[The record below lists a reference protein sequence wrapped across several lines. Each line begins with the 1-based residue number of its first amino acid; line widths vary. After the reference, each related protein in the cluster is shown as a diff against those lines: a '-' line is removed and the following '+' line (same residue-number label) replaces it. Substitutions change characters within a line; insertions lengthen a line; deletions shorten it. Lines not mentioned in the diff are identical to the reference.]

1 MTPPLNTP
9 PAAAPLIELDRIEV
23 KFVSEIDVAARLLNL
38 FGAKHRRRV
47 VHAVDGVSLSI
58 ARGEILALVGE
69 SGCGKST
76 LGRLVAGILASTSGE
91 ARFDGRRIADMD
103 AAARRDV
110 VRQFQ
115 MIFQDPMTSLNP
127 RKSVRD
133 AIVEAPIVH
142 GLLARGDADAFAA
155 DMLARVGLDADY
167 ARRFPHELSGG
178 QRQRVGIAR
187 ALAVRPSLVVCDEAT
202 AALDVSIQ
210 AQVLNMFLD
219 LKEEFDLTYLFISHN
234 LGAVR
239 HVADRVA
246 VMYLGRIVEL
256 APADALFAAPG
267 HPYTQALLREA
278 PSLDRKRDFEP
289 IKGEIPSPLAPPPG
303 CHFHPR
309 CPYAVARCRT
319 EKPELRT
326 TAQAGAQAVACH
338 RAGEPELAGAASA
351 VSARQSGI

>member
-1 MTPPLNTP
+1 MSVARASAVPILDLD
-9 PAAAPLIELDRIEV
+9 AIEMRFATEL
-23 KFVSEIDVAARLLNL
+23 DVAARLLNL
-38 FGAKHRRRV
+38 FGAGHRRKV
-47 VHAVDGVSLSI
+47 VHAVDGVTLSVR
-58 ARGEILALVGE
+58 RGEVLALVGE

-76 LGRLVAGILASTSGE
+76 LGRIMAGILTQTAGTLSYG
-91 ARFDGRRIADMD
+91 GADVATLD
-103 AAARRDV
+103 QAARRRF
-110 VRQFQ
+110 VREIQ

-142 GLLARGDADAFAA
+142 GLLRRPEADAFAH

-167 ARRFPHELSGG
+167 ADRFPHALSGG

-187 ALAVRPSLVVCDEAT
+187 ALAVRPAVVVCDEAT

-210 AQVLNMFLD
+210 AQVLNMFMD
-219 LKEEFDLTYLFISHN
+219 LKAEFDLTYVFISHN

-256 APADALFAAPG
+256 APADALFAAPA

-278 PSLDRKRDFEP
+278 PSLARRREFEP
-289 IKGEIPSPLAPPPG
+289 IAGEIPSPLAPPAG

-309 CPYAVARCRT
+309 CPFAVERCRT
-319 EKPELRT
+319 ERPAL
-326 TAQAGAQAVACH
+326 APLPADPGHVLACH
-338 RAGEPELAGAASA
+338 RAGEPELAVPGAASPG
-351 VSARQSGI
+351 R

>member
-1 MTPPLNTP
+1 MSVARA
-9 PAAAPLIELDRIEV
+9 PAAPILELDAIEMR
-23 KFVSEIDVAARLLNL
+23 FATELDVAAKMLNL
-38 FGAKHRRRV
+38 FGAGHRRKV
-47 VHAVDGVSLSI
+47 VHAVDGVSLSVR
-58 ARGEILALVGE
+58 RGEVLALVGE

-76 LGRLVAGILASTSGE
+76 LGRIMSGILAQSAGTL
-91 ARFDGRRIADMD
+91 RYDGADVATMD
-103 AAARRDV
+103 RPARRRF
-110 VRQFQ
+110 VREIQ

-133 AIVEAPIVH
+133 AIVEAPVVH
-142 GLLARGDADAFAA
+142 GLLQPAAADGFAR

-167 ARRFPHELSGG
+167 AGRFPHALSGG

-187 ALAVRPSLVVCDEAT
+187 ALAVRPAVVVCDEAT

-210 AQVLNMFLD
+210 AQVLNMFMD
-219 LKEEFDLTYLFISHN
+219 LKAEFDLTYVFISHN

-256 APADALFAAPG
+256 AAADALFAAPA

-278 PSLDRKRDFEP
+278 PSLSRRREFEP
-289 IKGEIPSPLAPPPG
+289 IAGEIPSPLTPPAG

-309 CPYAVARCRT
+309 CPFAVERCRS
-319 EKPELRT
+319 ERPALRPHP
-326 TAQAGAQAVACH
+326 GDPGHVLACH
-338 RAGEPELAGAASA
+338 RAGEAGLVAADMRA
-351 VSARQSGI
+351 DGG

>member
-1 MTPPLNTP
+1 MDAHAPPEPILQ
-9 PAAAPLIELDRIEV
+9 LDSLEM
-23 KFVSEIDVAARLLNL
+23 KFVTELDVAAKLLNL
-38 FGAKHRRRV
+38 LGARHRRKV
-47 VHAVDGVSLSI
+47 VHAVDGVTLSVT
-58 ARGEILALVGE
+58 RGEVLALVGE

-76 LGRLVAGILASTSGE
+76 LGRVVAGILAATAGAIRYDGMDVSTMDGPSRR
-91 ARFDGRRIADMD
+91 RF
-103 AAARRDV
+103 
-110 VRQFQ
+110 VREVQ

-133 AIVEAPIVH
+133 AIAEAPIVH
-142 GLLARGDADAFAA
+142 GLLKPDKADAFVG
-155 DMLARVGLDADY
+155 DLLARVGLDGGYAD
-167 ARRFPHELSGG
+167 RFPHELSGG

-187 ALAVRPSLVVCDEAT
+187 ALAVQPSLLVCDEAT

-210 AQVLNMFLD
+210 AQVLNMFMD
-219 LKEEFDLTYLFISHN
+219 LKDEFDLTYLFISHN

-256 APADALFAAPG
+256 APADGLFSSPS

-278 PSLDRKRDFEP
+278 PSLNRRRDFEP

-309 CPYAVARCRT
+309 CPFAVDRCRT
-319 EKPELRT
+319 ERPQLLQRL
-326 TAQAGAQAVACH
+326 GAADHAIACH
-338 RAGEPELAGAASA
+338 RGGEPELAAAAQVVTSA
-351 VSARQSGI
+351 SR

>member
-1 MTPPLNTP
+1 MDASSPSVPILQ
-9 PAAAPLIELDRIEV
+9 LDALEM
-23 KFVSEIDVAARLLNL
+23 KFVTELDVAAKLLNL
-38 FGAKHRRRV
+38 LGARHRRKV
-47 VHAVDGVSLSI
+47 VHAVDGVSLTVT
-58 ARGEILALVGE
+58 RGEVLALVGE

-76 LGRLVAGILASTSGE
+76 LGRVVAGILAATAGTI
-91 ARFDGRRIADMD
+91 RYGG
-103 AAARRDV
+103 RDV
-110 VRQFQ
+110 STMDGSSRRRFVREVQ

-133 AIVEAPIVH
+133 AIAEAPIVH
-142 GLLARGDADAFAA
+142 GLLAPGKADAFVQ
-155 DMLARVGLDADY
+155 DLLSRVGLDGGYAD
-167 ARRFPHELSGG
+167 RFPHELSGG

-210 AQVLNMFLD
+210 AQVLNMFMD
-219 LKEEFDLTYLFISHN
+219 LKDEFDLTYLFISHN

-256 APADALFAAPG
+256 APADALFATPS

-278 PSLDRKRDFEP
+278 PSLNRRRDFEP

-309 CPYAVARCRT
+309 CPFAVDRCRT
-319 EKPELRT
+319 ERPELSSRPVG
-326 TAQAGAQAVACH
+326 AAGHAIACH
-338 RAGEPELAGAASA
+338 RGGEPELAAAAETVTSA
-351 VSARQSGI
+351 SR